1 MSPLPKRKRAT
12 AIIEY
17 PQGILLALMRFMAPA
32 LPGGGVHPGESDEAA
47 VIRELREETGLRAMR
62 VVFLFRHTSL
72 ANDHAV
78 FWVIAEGQP
87 QPSQEVDRLGYY
99 RPDAPVKVS
108 PETKTL
114 LDRFYKYRVSHP
126 DLFETGTTSHHISTE

>member
-1 MSPLPKRKRAT
+1 MPTPPKRKRAT
-12 AIIEY
+12 AIVEY

-47 VIRELREETGLRAMR
+47 VIRELREETGLRATR
-62 VVFLFRHTSL
+62 IEFLFRHISL

-87 QPSQEVDRLGYY
+87 EPLQEVDRLGYY
-99 RPDAPVKVS
+99 RPDAQIKVS
-108 PETKTL
+108 PETKSL
-114 LDRFYKYRVSHP
+114 LNRFYEYRAAHP
-126 DLFETGTTSHHISTE
+126 ERFEIRMTDDQMGG